1 MKIVFIG
8 SAKFSSSALKLLLEL
23 NSQIVGVCTLKY
35 SNFNYDFIDL
45 SNISKENEIPWI
57 YSEDIN
63 SQESIEWIRT
73 KEPDVIFCFGWSRIL
88 KKELLSLPG
97 LGVIGY
103 HPTLLPGN
111 RGRHPII
118 WALALGLNKT
128 GSTFFLMG
136 EGVDNG
142 DIISQREVQIDTED
156 NAESLYE
163 KIIKVALDQ
172 MREFIPNLKN
182 NSISSVKQNESL
194 SNTWRKRSDKDGQ
207 IDWRMSAHVIHNLV
221 RAISKPYSGAHF
233 VYKSEKI
240 IVWKSSVVLG
250 EKKNIEPGK
259 IISISKSGI
268 VVKCGEE
275 SIKLLI
281 TEPSFNPKVGSYL

>member
-35 SNFNYDFIDL
+35 TNFNYDFIDL

-88 KKELLSLPG
+88 KKELLSLPR
-97 LGVIGY
+97 LGIIGY

-128 GSTFFLMG
+128 GSTFFLMD

-142 DIISQREVQIDTED
+142 DIISQREVQIDIED

-163 KIIKVALDQ
+163 KITKVALDQ
-172 MREFIPNLKN
+172 IREFIPNLKN
-182 NSISSVKQNESL
+182 NSISSVNQNESL

-221 RAISKPYSGAHF
+221 RAISKPYPGAYF
-233 VYKSEKI
+233 DYRSEKI

-250 EKKNIEPGK
+250 EKENIEPGK
-259 IISISKSGI
+259 IISISKNGI

-275 SIKLLI
+275 SIKLLV

>member
-8 SAKFSSSALKLLLEL
+8 SAKFSSAALKLLLEL

-35 SNFNYDFIDL
+35 TNFNYDFIDL
-45 SNISKENEIPWI
+45 SILSKENEIPWI

-63 SQESIEWIRT
+63 SQESIEWIKT

-88 KKELLSLPG
+88 KKELLSLPS

-128 GSTFFLMG
+128 GSTFFLMD
-136 EGVDNG
+136 ERVDNG
-142 DIISQREVQIDTED
+142 DIISQREVQIDIED

-182 NSISSVKQNESL
+182 NIISSVKQNESL

-221 RAISKPYSGAHF
+221 RAISKPYPGAYF
-233 VYKSEKI
+233 DYKSEKI

-250 EKKNIEPGK
+250 EKENIEPGR
-259 IISISKSGI
+259 IISISKNGI

-275 SIKLLI
+275 SIQLLV